1 MHQNVSSEF
10 TCRTISKNK
19 RDYYIV
25 REFLRFKTTSQ
36 QLFKIYNYSKSKLN
50 Y

>member
-25 REFLRFKTTSQ
+25 REFLRFKTTSSNFSRFTIIQ
-36 QLFKIYNYSKSKLN
+36 NRS
-50 Y
+50 